1 MAARGFA
8 TSKGTDW
15 QALVLRDVAFE
26 RPIVLGYG
34 KAKKVN
40 LAVEAR
46 PTNGAASESIF
57 LISAAGDG
65 PTENHCQGRIVAAGE
80 RIEQVPLEAELR
92 RMTSKL
98 HIGQFYGEF
107 RNGGFEYGANFS
119 TIRELWLGEPNSGEA
134 IGRITASPDPNA
146 PEDHPFRYSSVL
158 EGCLQVIRAA
168 MMTLGETEIRG
179 TFVPRTI
186 KSVTMAGELPYQ
198 VWSHVQ
204 VRANG
209 EDRSVLASVRVI
221 NEAGEVLAHVN
232 ELDLRQMA
240 RLSLARGSTV
250 PAASG
255 RVFESREELVERLL
269 KLPSRERVAVLSKW
283 LIGEIKDI
291 LGQAAEEI
299 DLDNLDPSTAFVEI
313 GLDSLLVTELQ
324 RRIQEKLEFRFK
336 PMQGLDYQSIESLS
350 EYILNEVLFVE
361 PAAGSAATAAAPVRP
376 AAN

>member
-1 MAARGFA
+1 
-8 TSKGTDW
+8 
-15 QALVLRDVAFE
+15 
-26 RPIVLGYG
+26 
-34 KAKKVN
+34 
-40 LAVEAR
+40 
-46 PTNGAASESIF
+46 
-57 LISAAGDG
+57 
-65 PTENHCQGRIVAAGE
+65 
-80 RIEQVPLEAELR
+80 
-92 RMTSKL
+92 
-98 HIGQFYGEF
+98 
-107 RNGGFEYGANFS
+107 
-119 TIRELWLGEPNSGEA
+119 
-134 IGRITASPDPNA
+134 
-146 PEDHPFRYSSVL
+146 
-158 EGCLQVIRAA
+158 VIRAA